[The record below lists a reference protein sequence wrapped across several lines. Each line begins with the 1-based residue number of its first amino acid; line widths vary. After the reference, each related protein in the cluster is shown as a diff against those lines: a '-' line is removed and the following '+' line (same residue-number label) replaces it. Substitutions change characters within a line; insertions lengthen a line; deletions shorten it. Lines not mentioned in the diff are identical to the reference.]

1 MTLTGS
7 HRAKGGTVRVDFDV
21 SQMLRVTAVTLGGDF
36 ASRIPAPQRA
46 RLEKALEGASLD
58 LEVLLTVAKRAFQEV
73 GVAVDGFSPED
84 VAAAFMAA

>member
-21 SQMLRVTAVTLGGDF
+21 SQMLRITAVKLGGDF

-46 RLEKALEGASLD
+46 RLEKAMEGASLD

-73 GVAVDGFSPED
+73 GVAVEGFSPED